1 MNNQKTDEKTGD
13 LFDRSASYEK
23 YVPWQPRLTREIPFL
38 ESKLR
43 SVNAK
48 EVLDCACGPG
58 RHAVALAQK
67 GFKVVGFDASPEMLM
82 RAKSH
87 AGDEHVEV
95 ELVEG
100 RFEAL
105 PQSFAGR
112 FDALICLGNSLSAGG
127 DRATIVEAVRQFAF
141 ALRPGGVVITQ
152 TVDFSVVAREP
163 VTASPAK
170 HVSDDHGESL
180 FVKSFVRVGEQVF
193 IHWVSLEKRDGEWHS
208 DVTLREITVV
218 EPRFLEEAFSRS
230 GFASVESY
238 GSYSGTAFEPGGSR
252 DLILV
257 ARREGR

>member
-1 MNNQKTDEKTGD
+1 MNNRKADEQAGD
-13 LFDRSASYEK
+13 LFDRSASYER
-23 YVPWQPRLTREIPFL
+23 YVPWQPRLAREIPFL

-67 GFKVVGFDASPEMLM
+67 GFKIVGLDASSEMLM
-82 RAKSH
+82 RAASH
-87 AGDEHVEV
+87 AGDESVEL

-100 RFEAL
+100 RFETL
-105 PQSFAGR
+105 PPSFAGR
-112 FDALICLGNSLSAGG
+112 FDALICLGNSLSAAG
-127 DRATIVEAVRQFAF
+127 DPAVIEEVVRQFAF
-141 ALRPGGVVITQ
+141 ALRPGGVAITQ
-152 TVDFSVVAREP
+152 TVDFSVAAREP

-170 HVSDDHGESL
+170 HVCDDHGESL
-180 FVKSFVRVGEQVF
+180 FVKSFVRVGKQVF
-193 IHWVSLEKRDGEWHS
+193 IHWVSLEKSDGEWRS

-218 EPRFLEEAFSRS
+218 EPRFLQEAFSRS
-230 GFASVESY
+230 GFSSVESY
-238 GSYSGTAFEPGGSR
+238 GAYSGSAFEPGSSR

>member
-1 MNNQKTDEKTGD
+1 MNNQKTDEKSAD

-23 YVPWQPRLTREIPFL
+23 YVPWQPRLAREIPFL

-58 RHAVALAQK
+58 RHAVALAK
-67 GFKVVGFDASPEMLM
+67 KSFKVVGLDASSEMLS

-87 AGDEHVEV
+87 AREENVEI

-127 DRATIVEAVRQFAF
+127 DRATIETAVRQFAF
-141 ALRPGGVVITQ
+141 ALRQGGVAITQ

-170 HVSDDHGESL
+170 HVKGDDGESI
-180 FVKSFVRVGEQVF
+180 FVKSFVRVGNQVF
-193 IHWVSLEKRDGEWHS
+193 IHWVSLEKRDDEWSS
-208 DVTLREITVV
+208 DVSLREITVV
-218 EPRFLEEAFSRS
+218 EPRFLEEAFSKS
-230 GFASVESY
+230 GFASAQSY
-238 GSYSGTAFEPGGSR
+238 GSYSGTAFEPGTSR

-257 ARREGR
+257 ARREAQ